1 VGLSLVF
8 SESIGTWKKEMV
20 TSEAA
25 RRKEKKI
32 TENVEM
38 S

>member
-20 TSEAA
+20 TSEGA
-25 RRKEKKI
+25 RRKEIK
-32 TENVEM
+32 
-38 S
+38 